1 MEKYLDSECLTFNN
15 LQEATTVA
23 DILMK
28 NGYAVLLTRE
38 EYLYVINWVWCES
51 GTANRNDVVFRNRGA
66 IDDEL
71 FDKANDNDNEEEDI
85 SEFYARMSG
94 DKQ

>member
-1 MEKYLDSECLTFNN
+1 MEKYLDSDCLTFNDI
-15 LQEATTVA
+15 QEATTVA

-51 GTANRNDVVFRNRGA
+51 GTANRNDVVFRDRA
-66 IDDEL
+66 SVECEL
-71 FDKANDNDNEEEDI
+71 DRRNNDNEEEDI

-94 DKQ
+94 EKQ

>member
-1 MEKYLDSECLTFNN
+1 MEKYLDSECLTFND
-15 LQEATTVA
+15 LQEATIVA

-51 GTANRNDVVFRNRGA
+51 GTANRNDVVFRSRGA
-66 IDDEL
+66 VEDEL
-71 FDKANDNDNEEEDI
+71 DRQNNDNEEEDI
-85 SEFYARMSG
+85 SEYYARMSG